1 MATKKKS
8 LKGKEVGELH
18 GLVDKK
24 REELRALRF
33 SAAGSKN
40 RNVKLTRE
48 LHKEIARA
56 LTEVRA
62 QQLAAKALAEP
73 AK

>member
-1 MATKKKS
+1 MATKKQS
-8 LKGKEVGELH
+8 HKGKDVSELH
-18 GLVDKK
+18 GLVQKK

-48 LHKEIARA
+48 LRKDVARA
-56 LTEVRA
+56 LTEVRL
-62 QQLAAKALAEP
+62 QQIAKESALNN
-73 AK
+73 